1 MEYIRK
7 IMYLQERQGGKM
19 RPVRGGTARLIR
31 RNGVWRLDISAG
43 ESGFT
48 ADAPV
53 LLVGEYED
61 ICYVHKCGVLGDWA
75 VDRALDGEAEDFL
88 TAVKFMGIFIGNAG
102 HYLAGADISERKSVP
117 GFRFSNTRTW
127 RGLPTA
133 GQESVSEAPVFSRL
147 EGKGQEKRGDIS
159 NLSGMADGVEA
170 SDGKYGYA
178 GGEKRQTQA
187 AEPEEPEHSAEKA
200 EEISLE
206 ADRTDSQPGSEQK
219 ENCQP
224 APDLHAAEN
233 EEVTRFSPMYPFE
246 DDEFDWCYQIHPQDL
261 KCFAAHQ
268 WHLAENTFLLQGFYN
283 YRHLIYAHRHGKNY
297 IGVPGQFH
305 RREQYLAARFGF
317 CEFKGTK
324 RKRVT
329 VGDYGYWLYEM
340 EI

>member
-1 MEYIRK
+1 MMEYIRK
-7 IMYLQERQGGKM
+7 IMYLQERQGEKM

-31 RNGVWRLDISAG
+31 RNSVWRLDISAG

-75 VDRALDGEAEDFL
+75 ADSVLDGDAENFL
-88 TAVKFMGIFIGNAG
+88 DVVKFMGIFVGNAG
-102 HYLAGADISERKSVP
+102 HYLAGADTSVRKSVP

-127 RGLPTA
+127 RGLPT
-133 GQESVSEAPVFSRL
+133 GVQESVSEAPVFSRP
-147 EGKGQEKRGDIS
+147 QSQI
-159 NLSGMADGVEA
+159 
-170 SDGKYGYA
+170 
-178 GGEKRQTQA
+178 
-187 AEPEEPEHSAEKA
+187 PE
-200 EEISLE
+200 
-206 ADRTDSQPGSEQK
+206 
-219 ENCQP
+219 
-224 APDLHAAEN
+224 PDLHAAEN
-233 EEVTRFSPMYPFE
+233 GEVTRFSPMYPFE

-261 KCFAAHQ
+261 KCFDAHQ

-305 RREQYLAARFGF
+305 RREQYLAAQFGF

>member
-7 IMYLQERQGGKM
+7 IMYLQERQGEKM
-19 RPVRGGTARLIR
+19 RPVRGGTVRLIR
-31 RNGVWRLDISAG
+31 RNGVWRLDINAG
-43 ESGFT
+43 ESGF
-48 ADAPV
+48 AAGAPV
-53 LLVGEYED
+53 LLVGGYED
-61 ICYVHKCGVLGDWA
+61 ICYVHKCGVLGDW
-75 VDRALDGEAEDFL
+75 VSDGVLDGDAEDFL
-88 TAVKFMGIFIGNAG
+88 AVVKFMGIFIGNAG

-133 GQESVSEAPVFSRL
+133 EQENISEAPVFSRL
-147 EGKGQEKRGDIS
+147 EEKGQEKRENIS
-159 NLSGMADGVEA
+159 NLSGRADGMEA
-170 SDGKYGYA
+170 ERAGVS
-178 GGEKRQTQA
+178 GGENCQFA
-187 AEPEEPEHSAEKA
+187 A
-200 EEISLE
+200 
-206 ADRTDSQPGSEQK
+206 EQK
-219 ENCQP
+219 ENRQPAPERKENSRP
-224 APDLHAAEN
+224 APDLQVAEN
-233 EEVTRFSPMYPFE
+233 GEVTGFPPMYPFE

-268 WHLAENTFLLQGFYN
+268 WHLAENTFVLQGFYN
-283 YRHLIYAHRHGKNY
+283 YRHLIYAHRYGKNY

>member
-7 IMYLQERQGGKM
+7 IMYLQERQGEKM
-19 RPVRGGTARLIR
+19 RPVRGGTVRLIR

-61 ICYVHKCGVLGDWA
+61 ICYVYKCGVLGDW
-75 VDRALDGEAEDFL
+75 VSDGVLDGEAEDFL
-88 TAVKFMGIFIGNAG
+88 AVVKFMGIFIGNAG

-133 GQESVSEAPVFSRL
+133 EQENISEAPVFSRL
-147 EGKGQEKRGDIS
+147 EEKRQEKRED
-159 NLSGMADGVEA
+159 
-170 SDGKYGYA
+170 
-178 GGEKRQTQA
+178 
-187 AEPEEPEHSAEKA
+187 
-200 EEISLE
+200 ISLE
-206 ADRTDSQPGSEQK
+206 ADWENSQPGSEQK
-219 ENCQP
+219 ENVQPDSGQKENSQP
-224 APDLHAAEN
+224 APDLQVAEN
-233 EEVTRFSPMYPFE
+233 GEVTRFSPMYPFE

-268 WHLAENTFLLQGFYN
+268 WHLAENTFVLQGFYN

-340 EI
+340 EM